1 MSASQLVEDCI
12 QAMRSGCDFPTL
24 WSTVIKP
31 NPVVAGIPVQR
42 ESEGH
47 PYIEI
52 PLLRGDWLV
61 VDYDRKYV
69 QLR

>member
-1 MSASQLVEDCI
+1 MRLSNPMEYRD
-12 QAMRSGCDFPTL
+12 QAESE
-24 WSTVIKP
+24 
-31 NPVVAGIPVQR
+31 VAGVPVQR

-69 QLR
+69 RLR

>member
-1 MSASQLVEDCI
+1 M
-12 QAMRSGCDFPTL
+12 
-24 WSTVIKP
+24 IKP